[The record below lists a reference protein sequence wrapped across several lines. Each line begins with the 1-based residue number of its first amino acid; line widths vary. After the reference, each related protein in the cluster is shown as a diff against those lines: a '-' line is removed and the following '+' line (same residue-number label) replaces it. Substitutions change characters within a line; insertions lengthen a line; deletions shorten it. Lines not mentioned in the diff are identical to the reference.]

1 MHRRLVGDAFAVRA
15 RRAVAGL
22 VLVAL
27 AAGCSSGGEASSP
40 SLTPF
45 DSTQLRQTLVDRI
58 LPLSLRTAVEQNRI
72 NDVASCLEGRGFRV
86 IRPPATGVAHEL
98 ALSSAVERL
107 RYGIPATYQS
117 ELGITSFLV
126 ASATAGSSRVRPADG
141 ENAAFLRAE
150 IGDLLNGTGD
160 LVSINTGNGVLEFDA
175 DGCVGASYLN
185 LFTTTEN
192 IRLYTQV
199 PSQLQSEVNA
209 SLEGNES
216 VSASLA
222 AWSTCAEESGET
234 LTSPSDVTTLII
246 DEFNMNGEAAA
257 QRLERELAA
266 LLRRCETESGLFA
279 AVATV
284 QPSIEDQILAESDAL
299 VVQLQQ
305 AVSEA
310 ASP

>member
-1 MHRRLVGDAFAVRA
+1 MR
-15 RRAVAGL
+15 RRA
-22 VLVAL
+22 
-27 AAGCSSGGEASSP
+27 
-40 SLTPF
+40 
-45 DSTQLRQTLVDRI
+45 
-58 LPLSLRTAVEQNRI
+58 
-72 NDVASCLEGRGFRV
+72 
-86 IRPPATGVAHEL
+86 
-98 ALSSAVERL
+98 
-107 RYGIPATYQS
+107 
-117 ELGITSFLV
+117 
-126 ASATAGSSRVRPADG
+126 
-141 ENAAFLRAE
+141 
-150 IGDLLNGTGD
+150 
-160 LVSINTGNGVLEFDA
+160 
-175 DGCVGASYLN
+175 YLN

-222 AWSTCAEESGET
+222 AWSTCAEESDET

-305 AVSEA
+305 AISEA